1 MMGKSDELIAAE
13 RKLIIERV
21 KSMYGDDVEVLV
33 SLFNRSSFVLI
44 IVKKITLLI
53 ECPIKRIIS

>member
-21 KSMYGDDVEVLV
+21 KLMYGNDVEILNN
-33 SLFNRSSFVLI
+33 LFNDYNTSNAFSLI
-44 IVKKITLLI
+44 IK
-53 ECPIKRIIS
+53 

>member
-21 KSMYGDDVEVLV
+21 KLMYGNDIEILD
-33 SLFNRSSFVLI
+33 SLFNDYNTSNVFSLI
-44 IVKKITLLI
+44 IK
-53 ECPIKRIIS
+53 

>member
-1 MMGKSDELIAAE
+1 MIGKSDELFSAE
-13 RKLIIERV
+13 KPIVERV

>member
-1 MMGKSDELIAAE
+1 MIGKSDELISAE
-13 RKLIIERV
+13 KKTIIERV

>member
-1 MMGKSDELIAAE
+1 MIGKSDELFSAE
-13 RKLIIERV
+13 KKPIIERV

>member
-1 MMGKSDELIAAE
+1 MIGKSDELFSAE
-13 RKLIIERV
+13 KNPIIERV

-44 IVKKITLLI
+44 IVKKLPSLSNV
-53 ECPIKRIIS
+53 R